1 MSGKKKREKKPS
13 IKKAGKYDIELKVN
27 ATFEE
32 LLKAGLNGVPQ
43 ESTAKKV
50 G

>member
-1 MSGKKKREKKPS
+1 MSGKKKKAVKKPS
-13 IKKAGKYDIELKVN
+13 KYDIEIKVN

-50 G
+50 GK